1 MDLMFERIEDVLDYA
16 HDLVETKKGD
26 IGLEY
31 VAYGSDQLLP
41 KYPACIVAPG
51 QTRTQKHGTHY
62 FMRTFYIEML
72 VLHAKISISRA
83 LRTKEDLELTTRVT
97 EAFAL
102 DPTCGENALFSYFT
116 DETPQNIRTG
126 VKAIPVLGTQL
137 SWLVEAR
144 VPFK

>member
-1 MDLMFERIEDVLDYA
+1 MFQRIEDVLDYA
-16 HDLVETKKGD
+16 HDLVETRKGD

-41 KYPACIVAPG
+41 KYPACVIAPG

-62 FMRTFYIEML
+62 FMTIFHIEML
-72 VLHAKISISRA
+72 VLHAKLSVSRA
-83 LRTKEDLELTTRVT
+83 IRTREDLELTSRTVT
-97 EAFAL
+97 AL
-102 DPTCGENALFSYFT
+102 ADDPTCGGLAMFSYFT
-116 DETPQNIRTG
+116 DEVPQNIRTG
-126 VKAIPVLGTQL
+126 TKSYPVLGTQL

>member
-1 MDLMFERIEDVLDYA
+1 VFQRIENLLDYA
-16 HDLVETKKGD
+16 YDLVEAKKGD

-41 KYPACIVAPG
+41 KYPACVIAPG

-62 FMRTFYIEML
+62 FMCTFYIEML
-72 VLHAKISISRA
+72 VLHAKLSVSRA
-83 LRTKEDLELTTRVT
+83 IRTKEDLELVTRTTD
-97 EAFAL
+97 ALSL
-102 DPTCGENALFSYFT
+102 DPTCGALALFSYFT
-116 DETPQNIRTG
+116 DETPQNVRTG
-126 VKAIPVLGTQL
+126 VKTAPVLGTQL

>member
-1 MDLMFERIEDVLDYA
+1 VFERIEDALDYA
-16 HDLVETKKGD
+16 HDFIETKKGD

-41 KYPACIVAPG
+41 RYPACVVAPG

-62 FMRTFYIEML
+62 FMRTFHIEML
-72 VLHAKISISRA
+72 VLHAKLSVSRA
-83 LRTKEDLELTTRVT
+83 MRTKEDLELVTRT
-97 EAFAL
+97 AQAL
-102 DPTCGENALFSYFT
+102 GEDPTCGELALFSYFT

-126 VKAIPVLGTQL
+126 VKTAPVLGTQM